1 MGLSSPGIGSG
12 LDIKGMVEAM
22 VKSDVTRMQVRH
34 DKKLDGVNTELSAM
48 SQLKSVLSNLQ
59 TTLSSLS
66 NMSQF
71 YKMKSTLSDLSY
83 CSATVA
89 DEAKEGV
96 YQIQVKQLAQSQNLS
111 STYYADNNTPVGSGN
126 LTINFG
132 TYSSDKSTFT
142 INTEATPLNITI
154 DPANNS
160 LSAVCDALNAANS
173 GVNASIVQ
181 DSQGSRIS
189 ISSLKTGENYAMQIS
204 GDVTSLNYDPTTAV
218 ASLTETI
225 AAQNSIV
232 QINGMTLNQNSNQL
246 KNAITGISLDLKEAD
261 ENKTI
266 TLTIENN
273 KEQLTTCMS
282 DFLKKYN
289 DCILFLTNLTGF
301 NMETKKSGIYQGD
314 AQLKSLKS
322 SLHQMVT
329 SITSKDEGTVNSLAD
344 IGIKPN
350 KSGFLE
356 IDMDTYNEALKTNY
370 KSIGALFANTISATD
385 PNIKLNS
392 IDTKMKAG
400 TYDIAISEY
409 TPGVSVAG
417 TINGL
422 PAKSKDGITLTGIGD
437 YSSLSFDVIGG
448 STGERGQ
455 VIVNAGLAVKMN
467 SIMDSFLST
476 KGELDKRTKNLDN
489 KVADLKTTQERID
502 SRSTFLEQ
510 KYLKQWI
517 GVDQLISRMQD
528 TSKMMTQILDNLPK
542 LKTK

>member
-22 VKSDVTRMQVRH
+22 VKADVTRMQVRH

-59 TTLSSLS
+59 TTLSNLS

-71 YKMKSTLSDLSY
+71 YKMKSTLSDPAY
-83 CSATVA
+83 CSVTVD
-89 DEAKEGV
+89 DEAKVGV

-111 STYYADNNTPVGSGN
+111 STYYADNSAPVGSGN

-132 TYSSDKSTFT
+132 TYSSDNSTFT

-160 LSAVCDALNAANS
+160 LSAVCDALNAASS

-189 ISSLKTGENYAMQIS
+189 ISSLRTGENYAMQIS
-204 GDVTSLNYDPTTAV
+204 GDVTALNYDPTTAV
-218 ASLTETI
+218 TSLTQTV
-225 AAQNSIV
+225 AAQNSIAN
-232 QINGMTLNQNSNQL
+232 INGMTLNQSSNQL
-246 KNAITGISLDLKEAD
+246 KNAITGISLDLKQAD
-261 ENKTI
+261 ENKTVS
-266 TLTIENN
+266 LTIENN
-273 KEQLTTCMS
+273 QDQLSTCLN

-301 NMETKKSGIYQGD
+301 NMETKKGGIYQGD
-314 AQLKSLKS
+314 TQLKSLKTN
-322 SLHQMVT
+322 LYQMVN
-329 SITSKDEGTVNSLAD
+329 SITSNDNTVKTLAD

-356 IDMDTYNEALKTNY
+356 INMETYGEALKTNY
-370 KSIGALFANTISATD
+370 KSIGAIFANTISATD
-385 PNIKLNS
+385 PNIKLSS

-400 TYDIAISEY
+400 TYNIALSEY
-409 TPGVSVAG
+409 TPGISVAG

-437 YSSLSFDVIGG
+437 FSSLSFDVIGG
-448 STGERGQ
+448 STGDRGQ
-455 VIVNAGLAVKMN
+455 IIVNAGLAVKMN

-476 KGELDKRTKNLDN
+476 KGELDKRTQGLDN

-502 SRSTFLEQ
+502 TRSTFLEQ